1 MQDIIQS
8 LQYVS
13 RLQSSEMLSC
23 TVQKKSN
30 TTVDEQLPASFL
42 GQKSN
47 CSGRNCIDAGESGQE
62 PGLGVN
68 NTREGPGLGV
78 NQFKKKSVL
87 NQF

>member
-1 MQDIIQS
+1 MQDIIES

-13 RLQSSEMLSC
+13 RLQSSEMLCC

-30 TTVDEQLPASFL
+30 TAVEKQLPASFL

-47 CSGRNCIDAGESGQE
+47 SSGRNCIDAGESGQE

-68 NTREGPGLGV
+68 NRREGLGLGV
-78 NQFKKKSVL
+78 NQKK
-87 NQF
+87 NCA